1 MAIHNL
7 KQEKNIYIYIYR
19 PKTGRMYY
27 YTVRLFF
34 HLCRRNVDKKEK
46 YEETEEEKN
55 RREIKKKEDA
65 MVTQTRGGGDAK

>member
-1 MAIHNL
+1 
-7 KQEKNIYIYIYR
+7 
-19 PKTGRMYY
+19 MYY

-55 RREIKKKEDA
+55 RREIKKKRRCDGNANE
-65 MVTQTRGGGDAK
+65 RGRRREIKDVFALIVCLAIALLPNLP

>member
-1 MAIHNL
+1 
-7 KQEKNIYIYIYR
+7 
-19 PKTGRMYY
+19 MYY

-55 RREIKKKEDA
+55 RREIKKKRRCDDNANE
-65 MVTQTRGGGDAK
+65 RGRRREIKDVFALIVCLAIALLPNLP

>member
-1 MAIHNL
+1 
-7 KQEKNIYIYIYR
+7 
-19 PKTGRMYY
+19 MYY

-55 RREIKKKEDA
+55 RWEIKKKEDA